1 MKQQPPVMNIV
12 YIHGFRSSG
21 DSEKAWLM
29 QRTFPLCRVL
39 SPTLPAD
46 PSEAIRQLEEL
57 LEGLT
62 GRTLLVGTSLGGFY
76 ALYLSCRHGYACC
89 IINPAWKANESLARK
104 VGVHPRYDSE
114 EVYDFRAE
122 YLDKLSEM
130 RESIRTCQKDPG
142 KINVFL
148 SNDDEELSFEGLEEL
163 IPECRLLRRFDDSGH
178 RFTRFPEILGDVGQI
193 LESLPEAGK
202 HG

>member
-1 MKQQPPVMNIV
+1 MNIV

-21 DSEKAWLM
+21 DSDKARLL
-29 QRTFPLCRVL
+29 QKTFPLCRVL

-46 PSEAIRQLEEL
+46 PSEAILQLEQL

-76 ALYLSCRHGYACC
+76 ALYLSCRLGYACC
-89 IINPAWKANESLARK
+89 IINPTWKANESLARK
-104 VGVHPRYDSE
+104 VGVHTRYNSA

-122 YLDKLSEM
+122 YLNRLLEM
-130 RESIRTCQKDPG
+130 REFIRTCQKEPG
-142 KINVFL
+142 RINIFL
-148 SNDDEELSFEGLEEL
+148 SNDDEELTFEGLEEL

-178 RFTRFPEILGDVGQI
+178 RFTRFPEILSDIGQI
-193 LESLPEAGK
+193 LEALPEAGK
-202 HG
+202 YG

>member
-1 MKQQPPVMNIV
+1 MNII

-21 DSEKAWLM
+21 DSDKARLM
-29 QRTFPLCRVL
+29 QKTFPKCKVF

-46 PSEAIRQLEEL
+46 PSAAMVQLEAL
-57 LEGLT
+57 LKGLEG
-62 GRTLLVGTSLGGFY
+62 GTLLVGTSLGGFY

-89 IINPAWKANESLARK
+89 IINPAWQAHQSLAKK
-104 VGVHPRYDSE
+104 VGVHTRYDSE

-122 YLDKLSEM
+122 YLDKLSQM
-130 RESIRTCQKDPG
+130 RESIQTCQKDPG
-142 KINVFL
+142 IINVFL